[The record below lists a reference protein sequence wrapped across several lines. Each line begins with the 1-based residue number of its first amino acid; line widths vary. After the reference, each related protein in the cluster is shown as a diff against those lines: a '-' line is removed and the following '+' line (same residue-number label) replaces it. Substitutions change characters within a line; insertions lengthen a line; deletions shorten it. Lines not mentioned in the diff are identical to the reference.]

1 MRLKKQNKEFMMV
14 GPWVGRR
21 VVLGAEKGASVLCH
35 DLFILFKKI
44 PKQS

>member
-21 VVLGAEKGASVLCH
+21 VVLGAERASVLCH